1 MPLERVKKAKK
12 KTIGTKQT
20 LKAVQKGQAI
30 AVFVARDADD
40 RVIEPLLKLCE
51 EKMLEV
57 VTVESMKELG
67 KSLQHRCGAA
77 SVAILAE

>member
-67 KSLQHRCGAA
+67 KACNIDVGAA